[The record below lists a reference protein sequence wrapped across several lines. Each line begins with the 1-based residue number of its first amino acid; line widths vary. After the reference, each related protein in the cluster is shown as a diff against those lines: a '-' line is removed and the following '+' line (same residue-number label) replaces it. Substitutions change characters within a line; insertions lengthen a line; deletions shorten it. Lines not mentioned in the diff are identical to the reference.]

1 MNEPVAPLNCTA
13 DERRAASDAEGV
25 ANPYLACNA
34 LAGRLS
40 KVQTPSS
47 AIAAPRLN
55 AAPPAASNCTRR
67 RDACEHRG
75 TDMEYRVSRCCAIF
89 IVACSSMSRI
99 ALCRRDYTMYP
110 WKTLV
115 YGT

>member
-1 MNEPVAPLNCTA
+1 MNDPDAPLNCTA
-13 DERRAASDAEGV
+13 DERRAASDADGV

-47 AIAAPRLN
+47 AVAAPRLN
-55 AAPPAASNCTRR
+55 TAPPAASNCTRR

-89 IVACSSMSRI
+89 IVPCSSMSRI
-99 ALCRRDYTMYP
+99 ALCARDYPLYLC
-110 WKTLV
+110 KVLV
-115 YGT
+115 